1 MRMED
6 PIPQFTYLAEQLKP
20 FGLAYVHLVNPRIY
34 GSGELDVSGGGHDD
48 DVVVNEDLDFFVKAY
63 GNTSPVMIAGSYTP
77 ASAKRDVDNKYK
89 DYDVIIAFGRWFTS
103 NPDLVFRV
111 REDVPLRKYQREFFY
126 APPAAR
132 GYSDFE
138 FSGEFKTAS
147 AAA

>member
-20 FGLAYVHLVNPRIY
+20 LGLAYVHLVNPRIC
-34 GSGELDVSGGGHDD
+34 GGDELDVSAG
-48 DVVVNEDLDFFVKAY
+48 VVNEDLDFFIKAY
-63 GNTSPVMIAGSYTP
+63 GNASPLMIAGSYTP
-77 ASAKRDVDNKYK
+77 DSAKRDVDKKYK

-111 REDVPLRKYQREFFY
+111 REVVPLRKYQREFFY
-126 APPAAR
+126 GPPER

-138 FSGEFKTAS
+138 FSGEFETAN